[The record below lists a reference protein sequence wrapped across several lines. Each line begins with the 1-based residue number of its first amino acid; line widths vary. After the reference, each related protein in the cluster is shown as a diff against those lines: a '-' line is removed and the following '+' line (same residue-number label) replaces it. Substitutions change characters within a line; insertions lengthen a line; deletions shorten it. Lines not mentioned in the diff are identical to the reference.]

1 MIQFQNPRFPGRTR
15 RLSTQILW
23 MLLITLTV
31 SQLQGAELLTY
42 SGQMIGDKGDPV
54 ITTKRFTLAAVR
66 DVAADGGTLHWII
79 VEDGRG
85 AIPWPHSYGSSQW
98 LDGNGLNVQAA
109 TASKNNPQLLYKSEE
124 LNAYVAVALPQLADG
139 QKLNQESIWK
149 QGPVTYRVTER
160 QTIDGK
166 QTWRVLGFTN
176 FGVKR
181 TFWVNDQGYIVR
193 LRENVTIG
201 RGDRFDLEYDLKN
214 VETLDDNARSKVTTA
229 FDVFNKFRTKVDIEK
244 LEKEIVWNDE
254 QLEAFR
260 EDIDRLVSV
269 SEQTPLSAVARLAQ
283 ADLKTQKGRSGGVAT
298 LMTRAIGKVVEEPG
312 FELYRGSEYSDD
324 SLLGDVTVLHFW
336 EYRSS
341 PLEQPY
347 GQVGYLDFLYRKYK
361 DQGVNV
367 VGVVSN
373 TLLEDPAE
381 RSRVRVNARK
391 FASFMNLSFPI
402 VADVKQYIDKIGD
415 PRGAGAKL
423 PLFIVLDQKGRIVHY
438 KAGFY
443 EVDRDLGLKSL
454 DTVVKKLLEAESE

>member
-1 MIQFQNPRFPGRTR
+1 MTQFPNVSLRKLLLK
-15 RLSTQILW
+15 LSLC
-23 MLLITLTV
+23 LLVIASA
-31 SQLQGAELLTY
+31 SQLQSAELLTY
-42 SGQMIGDKGDPV
+42 SGQMIGEKGDPV
-54 ITTKRFTLAAVR
+54 ATTKRFTLAAVR
-66 DVAADGGTLHWII
+66 DVSAQGGTLHWIV

-85 AIPWPHSYGSSQW
+85 ALPWPHSYGSSQW

-109 TASKNNPQLLYKSEE
+109 TASRNNPQLLYKNEE

-160 QTIDGK
+160 QTVEG
-166 QTWRVLGFTN
+166 QESWRVLGFTN

-214 VETLDDNARSKVTTA
+214 VETLDDEDRGKVVTA
-229 FDVFNKFRTKVDIEK
+229 FDVFNKFRTKVEIEK
-244 LEKEIVWNDE
+244 LEKEIVWDDE
-254 QLEAFR
+254 QLEVFR

-269 SEQTPLSAVARLAQ
+269 SAGTPLSAVARLAQ
-283 ADLKTQKGRSGGVAT
+283 EDLKTQKGRSGGVAT

-312 FELYRGSEYSDD
+312 FELYRGSDYSDE
-324 SLLGDVTVLHFW
+324 SLTGNVTVLHFW

-361 DQGVNV
+361 EQGLNV
-367 VGVVSN
+367 FGVVSN

-402 VADVKQYIDKIGD
+402 VADVKGSIGKIGD
-415 PRGAGAKL
+415 PREAGAKL

-443 EVDRDLGLKSL
+443 EIDRDLGLK
-454 DTVVKKLLEAESE
+454 

>member
-1 MIQFQNPRFPGRTR
+1 MGLF
-15 RLSTQILW
+15 SSSK
-23 MLLITLTV
+23 LIRCLV
-31 SQLQGAELLTY
+31 LVVLIAGGFHAQLIGAELLTY
-42 SGQMIGDKGDPV
+42 SGQMIGEKGDPV
-54 ITTKRFTLAAVR
+54 ATAKRFTLAAVR
-66 DVAADGGTLHWII
+66 DASDNGGALHWII

-85 AIPWPHSYGSSQW
+85 SVPWPHSYGTSQW

-109 TASKNNPQLLYKSEE
+109 TASRNNPQVLYINDE
-124 LNAYVAVALPQLADG
+124 LKAFVAVTLPQLADG
-139 QKLNQESIWK
+139 QELNQESIWK

-160 QTIDGK
+160 QTVNG
-166 QTWRVLGFTN
+166 QEAWRVLGFTN

-214 VETLDDNARSKVTTA
+214 VQILEDEARLKVTTA
-229 FDVFNKFRTKVDIEK
+229 FDVFNKFRTKVDIDR
-244 LEKEIVWNDE
+244 LEKEIVWDDE
-254 QLEAFR
+254 QIETFR
-260 EDIDRLVSV
+260 GDIDRLVSV
-269 SEQTPLSAVARLAQ
+269 AEETPLSAVARLAQ

-298 LMTRAIGKVVEEPG
+298 LMTRAIGKVVEAPG
-312 FELYRGSEYSDD
+312 FELYRGDSYSDE
-324 SLLGDVTVLHFW
+324 SLAEGVTVLHFW

-361 DQGVNV
+361 EQGVQV

-373 TLLEDPAE
+373 PLLEDPAE

-402 VADVKQYIDKIGD
+402 VADVKGYIGKIGD
-415 PRGAGAKL
+415 PRVAGAKL
-423 PLFIVLDQKGRIVHY
+423 PLFIVLDAKGRIVHY
-438 KAGFY
+438 KAGYY

-454 DTVVKKLLEAESE
+454 DRVVKELLDANSE

>member
-1 MIQFQNPRFPGRTR
+1 MGLFSSSKLIRCLIPVVLIAGSFH
-15 RLSTQILW
+15 TQL
-23 MLLITLTV
+23 M
-31 SQLQGAELLTY
+31 GAELLTY
-42 SGQMIGDKGDPV
+42 SGQMIGEKGDPV
-54 ITTKRFTLAAVR
+54 ATTKRFTLAAVR
-66 DVAADGGTLHWII
+66 DANDDGGSLHWIV

-85 AIPWPHSYGSSQW
+85 SVPWPHSYGTSQW

-109 TASKNNPQLLYKSEE
+109 TASRNNPQVLYINDDLK
-124 LNAYVAVALPQLADG
+124 AFVAITLPQLADG

-160 QTIDGK
+160 QTVNG
-166 QTWRVLGFTN
+166 QEAWRVLGFTN

-181 TFWVNDQGYIVR
+181 TFWVNDQGFIIR

-214 VETLDDNARSKVTTA
+214 VQNLEDDARLKVTTA
-229 FDVFNKFRTKVDIEK
+229 FDVFNKFRTKVDIER
-244 LEKEIVWNDE
+244 LEKEIVWDDE

-260 EDIDRLVSV
+260 GDIDRLVSV
-269 SEQTPLSAVARLAQ
+269 AEETPLSAVARLAQ

-312 FELYRGSEYSDD
+312 FELYRGDSYSDE
-324 SLLGDVTVLHFW
+324 SLADGVTVLHFW

-361 DQGVNV
+361 EQGVQV
-367 VGVVSN
+367 IGVVSN
-373 TLLEDPAE
+373 PLLEDPTE

-402 VADVKQYIDKIGD
+402 VADVKGYIGKIGD

-423 PLFIVLDQKGRIVHY
+423 PLFIVLDDKGRIVHY
-438 KAGFY
+438 KAGYY

-454 DTVVKKLLEAESE
+454 DRVVKEQLDADSE

>member
-1 MIQFQNPRFPGRTR
+1 MIQFQNQRVPGRTR
-15 RLSTQILW
+15 RFSIQILW

-31 SQLQGAELLTY
+31 SQLQAAELLTY

-54 ITTKRFTLAAVR
+54 VTTKRFTLAAVR

-109 TASKNNPQLLYKSEE
+109 TASKNNPQLLYKNEE

-160 QTIDGK
+160 QTIDGE

-298 LMTRAIGKVVEEPG
+298 LMTRAIGKVVQEPG

-324 SLLGDVTVLHFW
+324 SLLGGVTVLHFW

-367 VGVVSN
+367 VGVVAN

-402 VADVKQYIDKIGD
+402 VADVKQYIGKIGD

-454 DTVVKKLLEAESE
+454 DNVVKQLLEADSE

>member
-1 MIQFQNPRFPGRTR
+1 MASTPRF
-15 RLSTQILW
+15 RLVKFIRAMVIMAVMGSTGST
-23 MLLITLTV
+23 LLL
-31 SQLQGAELLTY
+31 GAELLTY
-42 SGQMIGDKGDPV
+42 SGTMIGEKGDPV
-54 ITTKRFTLAAVR
+54 TTTKNFTLAAVR
-66 DVAADGGTLHWII
+66 DASENGGTLHWIVI
-79 VEDGRG
+79 EDGRG
-85 AIPWPHSYGSSQW
+85 SVPWPHTYGSSQW
-98 LDGNGLNVQAA
+98 LDGNGMNVQAA
-109 TASKNNPQLLYKSEE
+109 TASRNNPQVLYINDE
-124 LNAYVAVALPQLADG
+124 LKAFVAIALPQLADG

-160 QTIDGK
+160 QTIDG
-166 QTWRVLGFTN
+166 QPTWRVLGFTN

-181 TFWVNDQGYIVR
+181 TFWVNDDGTIIR

-214 VETLDDNARSKVTTA
+214 VQKLSDEQRSKMILS
-229 FDVFNKFRTKVDIEK
+229 FDVFNKFRTKVDIER

-254 QLEAFR
+254 QLEVFR
-260 EDIDRLVSV
+260 EDIERLVSV
-269 SEQTPLSAVARLAQ
+269 SEETPLSAVARLAQ
-283 ADLKTQKGRSGGVAT
+283 ADLRTQKGRSGGVAT

-312 FELYRGSEYSDD
+312 FELYRGDSYSDE
-324 SLLGDVTVLHFW
+324 SLTGGVTVLHFW
-336 EYRSS
+336 EYKSS

-361 DQGVNV
+361 GQDVHV
-367 VGVVSN
+367 LGVVSN
-373 TLLEDPAE
+373 PLLEDPAE

-402 VADVKQYIDKIGD
+402 VADIKGYIEKIGD

-443 EVDRDLGLKSL
+443 EVDRDLGLKTL
-454 DTVVKKLLEAESE
+454 DNVVKELLESESE

>member
-109 TASKNNPQLLYKSEE
+109 TASKNNPQLLYKNEE

-160 QTIDGK
+160 QTIDGE

-283 ADLKTQKGRSGGVAT
+283 ADLKAQKGRSGGVAT

-312 FELYRGSEYSDD
+312 FELYRGNEYSDE
-324 SLLGDVTVLHFW
+324 SLLGGVTVLHFW

-367 VGVVSN
+367 LGVVSN

-402 VADVKQYIDKIGD
+402 VADVKQYIGKIGD

-454 DTVVKKLLEAESE
+454 DNVVKQLLEADSE

>member
-1 MIQFQNPRFPGRTR
+1 
-15 RLSTQILW
+15 
-23 MLLITLTV
+23 MLLITLTG
-31 SQLQGAELLTY
+31 SRLQAAELLTY

-109 TASKNNPQLLYKSEE
+109 TASKDNPQLLYKNEE
-124 LNAYVAVALPQLADG
+124 LNAYVAVAMPQLADG

-160 QTIDGK
+160 QTIEGQ

-214 VETLDDNARSKVTTA
+214 VETLDDDVRSKVTTA

-244 LEKEIVWNDE
+244 LEKEIVWDDE

-260 EDIDRLVSV
+260 DDIDRLVSV
-269 SEQTPLSAVARLAQ
+269 AEQTPLSAVARLAQ

-391 FASFMNLSFPI
+391 FASFMNVSFPI

-454 DTVVKKLLEAESE
+454 DNVVKKLLEAESE

>member
-1 MIQFQNPRFPGRTR
+1 MGLF
-15 RLSTQILW
+15 SSSK
-23 MLLITLTV
+23 LIRYLV
-31 SQLQGAELLTY
+31 PVVLIAGGFHAQLMGAELLTY
-42 SGQMIGDKGDPV
+42 SGQMIGEKGDPV
-54 ITTKRFTLAAVR
+54 ATTKRFTLAAVR
-66 DVAADGGTLHWII
+66 DASDNGGALHWII

-85 AIPWPHSYGSSQW
+85 SVPWPHSYGTSQW

-109 TASKNNPQLLYKSEE
+109 TASRNNPQVLYINDE
-124 LNAYVAVALPQLADG
+124 LKAFVAVTLPQLADG
-139 QKLNQESIWK
+139 QELNQESIWK

-160 QTIDGK
+160 QTVNG
-166 QTWRVLGFTN
+166 QEAWRVLGFTN

-181 TFWVNDQGYIVR
+181 TFWVNDQGFIVR

-214 VETLDDNARSKVTTA
+214 VQILEEEARLKVITA
-229 FDVFNKFRTKVDIEK
+229 FDVFNKFRTKVDIDR
-244 LEKEIVWNDE
+244 LEKEIVWDDE
-254 QLEAFR
+254 QIETFR
-260 EDIDRLVSV
+260 GDIDRLVSV
-269 SEQTPLSAVARLAQ
+269 AEETPLSAVARLAQ

-298 LMTRAIGKVVEEPG
+298 LMTRAIGKVVEAPG
-312 FELYRGSEYSDD
+312 FELYRGDSYSDE
-324 SLLGDVTVLHFW
+324 SLAEGVTVLHFW

-361 DQGVNV
+361 EQDVHV
-367 VGVVSN
+367 FGVVSN
-373 TLLEDPAE
+373 PLLEDPAE

-402 VADVKQYIDKIGD
+402 VADVKGYIGKIGD

-423 PLFIVLDQKGRIVHY
+423 PLFIVLDAKGRIVHY
-438 KAGFY
+438 KAGYY

-454 DTVVKKLLEAESE
+454 DRVVKELLDANSE

>member
-1 MIQFQNPRFPGRTR
+1 MQFQNMSLRKLTFKASLFLLL
-15 RLSTQILW
+15 LSGA
-23 MLLITLTV
+23 V
-31 SQLQGAELLTY
+31 QLQAAELLTY
-42 SGQMIGDKGDPV
+42 SGQMIGEKGDPV
-54 ITTKRFTLAAVR
+54 ATTKRFTLAAVR
-66 DVAADGGTLHWII
+66 DASASGGNLHWII

-109 TASKNNPQLLYKSEE
+109 TASRNNPQLLYKNEE

-160 QTIDGK
+160 QSIEGQ
-166 QTWRVLGFTN
+166 QTWRILGFTN

-214 VETLDDNARSKVTTA
+214 VETLQDDARGKVVTA

-244 LEKEIVWNDE
+244 LEKEIVWDDE

-260 EDIDRLVSV
+260 DDIDRLVSV
-269 SEQTPLSAVARLAQ
+269 SADTPLSAVARLAQ

-312 FELYRGSEYSDD
+312 FELYRGSDYSDE
-324 SLLGDVTVLHFW
+324 SLTGNVTVLHFW

-361 DQGVNV
+361 GQGINV
-367 VGVVSN
+367 LGVVSN

-402 VADVKQYIDKIGD
+402 VADVKGYIGKIGD

-454 DTVVKKLLEAESE
+454 DNVVKELLEADSE

>member
-1 MIQFQNPRFPGRTR
+1 
-15 RLSTQILW
+15 
-23 MLLITLTV
+23 MLLITLTG
-31 SQLQGAELLTY
+31 SRLQAAELLTY

-109 TASKNNPQLLYKSEE
+109 TASKDNPQLLYKNEE
-124 LNAYVAVALPQLADG
+124 LNAYVAVAMPQLADG

-160 QTIDGK
+160 QTIEGQ

-214 VETLDDNARSKVTTA
+214 VETLDDDVRSKVTTA
-229 FDVFNKFRTKVDIEK
+229 FDVFNKFRTKVDIGK
-244 LEKEIVWNDE
+244 LEKEIVWDDE

-260 EDIDRLVSV
+260 DDIDRLVSV
-269 SEQTPLSAVARLAQ
+269 AEQTPLSAVARLAQ

-391 FASFMNLSFPI
+391 FASFMNVSFPI

-454 DTVVKKLLEAESE
+454 DNVVKKLLEAESE